1 MSELALAAFP
11 VDMSA
16 ALALAH
22 CVLDASG
29 VPYWG
34 KIATYDPITITRY
47 ALAHWNMALKGDN
60 QVAQQV
66 FLKQAE
72 WLVKHEVSIKDDAGG
87 WPIPIPAASGPAD
100 RVCLSASRQGNAL
113 SVLVRAYQLT
123 CDRTFLIVA
132 RRVVR
137 TFERDI
143 LDGGVCAPVG
153 EHGVFFED
161 VAIYPAAHGLD
172 GMLFALLGLYDYL
185 VVTGDTMINE
195 LIEAGLAALHRLLP
209 EFDPGFWTRADLLQR
224 HLSTHAQ
231 LSLHVRL
238 MEALA
243 TCTGCQHCIRLA
255 LKWQQYQQQ
264 PLSYFRYRMSRSRTR
279 ATNLLMKRIRTR
291 FFSEAQKP
299 PEQSISV
306 CIPVTAF
313 PLMGGV
319 NTAIE
324 GIAQATHDIW
334 RIEYLTQHA
343 GPHAGNYTVRRFGN
357 SKTDSWLF
365 PHVWLYF
372 FAGLAKLLALS
383 HRGVVYDAL
392 LPQDGVFTSAF
403 AGLAGKLA
411 GVRVICVDHGNIV
424 ALRNPFYRAERL
436 QYLKTLPWY
445 RSLPHRILLKA
456 YWPSLQIFARLSARL
471 VDHFLIP
478 GAAGDGVEEM
488 LAELDIPVSR
498 VTRTRNSIDI
508 DRHVVPDSA
517 ERATIRQSQGIATD
531 AIVITMICRLAPE
544 KGIEIALEAFDLALS
559 ELAPELRARVCF
571 LIVGNG
577 PIRKQIEAM
586 ILQRGMD
593 EICRLWGEASSAE
606 VITLLGMSDIF
617 LYTSWRGTGYPLAIL
632 EAMAS
637 GCAVIASTEPY
648 GNVQMLG
655 DGQGLTV
662 SIGDVMQT
670 KAALLSL
677 LQDMDECH
685 RMGQRAR
692 AYVAQQQNPTLLRR
706 VLMRATTWSGLKEI
720 IIAQTEMEVAATNMT
735 SEVCQ
740 S

>member
-1 MSELALAAFP
+1 MAELALAAYP

-16 ALALAH
+16 ALTLAH
-22 CVLDASG
+22 HVLDASG
-29 VPYWG
+29 VPYRG
-34 KIATYDPITITRY
+34 KIAVYDPITIAQY
-47 ALAHWNMALKGDN
+47 ALAHWNLALKGDN

-66 FLKQAE
+66 FLRQAE
-72 WLVKHEVSIKDDAGG
+72 WLVKHEVSIKGDAGG
-87 WPIPIPAASGPAD
+87 WPIPVPNQHTD
-100 RVCLSASRQGNAL
+100 QVCLSASCQGNAL

-123 CDRTFLIVA
+123 CDRTFLMVA

-143 LDGGVCAPVG
+143 LDGGVGTPVG

-185 VVTGDTMINE
+185 AVTGNTTVNE
-195 LIEAGLAALHRLLP
+195 LIETSLTALHRLLP

-224 HLSTHAQ
+224 HLSTPAQ
-231 LSLHVRL
+231 LSLHVKL

-243 TCTGCQHCIRLA
+243 TCTGCQHCAQLA
-255 LKWQQYQQQ
+255 LKWQRYQQQ
-264 PLSYFRYRMSRSRTR
+264 PQSYLRYRLSRSRARAATR
-279 ATNLLMKRIRTR
+279 LMQRVRTR
-291 FFSEAQKP
+291 LFPQAQTLP
-299 PEQSISV
+299 GQPLRV

-324 GIAQATHDIW
+324 GIAQVTHDIW
-334 RIEYLTQHA
+334 RIEYLTQHV
-343 GPHAGNYTVRRFGN
+343 GPHAEKYTVRRFGN

-372 FAGLAKLLALS
+372 FAGLAKLLVLS
-383 HRGVVYDAL
+383 HRGIVYDAL

-456 YWPSLQIFARLSARL
+456 YWPSLQLFARLSARL

-478 GAAGDGVEEM
+478 GAVGDGVEDL
-488 LAELDIPVSR
+488 LAELDIPASR
-498 VTRTRNSIDI
+498 VTRTHNSIDI
-508 DRHVVPDSA
+508 DRHVIPDNT
-517 ERATIRQSQGIATD
+517 ERATIRQSQGIAADT
-531 AIVITMICRLAPE
+531 IVVTMICRLAPE
-544 KGIEIALEAFDLALS
+544 KGIEIALQAFALALS
-559 ELAPELRARVCF
+559 ELTPELRARVCF
-571 LIVGNG
+571 LIVGDG
-577 PIRKQIEAM
+577 PIRKQIEGM
-586 ILQRGMD
+586 IVQRGMN
-593 EICRLWGEASSAE
+593 EVCRLWGEASSSE
-606 VITLLGMSDIF
+606 VIMLLGMSDIF

-648 GNVQMLG
+648 GNVQMLA
-655 DGQGLTV
+655 DGRGLTV

-670 KAALLSL
+670 KAALLRL

-692 AYVAQQQNPTLLRR
+692 EYVAQQQNPTLLRR
-706 VLMRATTWSGLKEI
+706 VLMRATTWSGLQEI
-720 IIAQTEMEVAATNMT
+720 ITTHTEIESATINMT
-735 SEVCQ
+735 SEVCP